1 MIQTE
6 VSTDSRSPQLL
17 NTLWGL
23 FKSILGQGF
32 VAQEV
37 QTNDTSVSSFQ
48 LHPYLNPVP
57 QQGREEC

>member
-1 MIQTE
+1 MIQAE
-6 VSTDSRSPQLL
+6 VSTNSRSPQLL

-57 QQGREEC
+57 QQG